1 MKTPVSR
8 RNLLVGTAA
17 LGTTG
22 LLAACGG
29 GKSNKPG
36 ALPLPILQMFSRV

>member
-36 ALPLPILQMFSRV
+36 GTAATDLQMSSRV